1 MKQCKIAYIG
11 GGSRGWAW
19 RLMADLAMEPDLSG
33 TISLYDIDFEAAKR
47 NELIGNRL
55 SARTDAVGKWNYEA
69 IPSIEEALHGAD
81 FVIISIM
88 PGTFDEMDSDVHQP
102 ESYHIWQSVGDTVG
116 PGGILRSLRTIP
128 MYVEIA
134 KAIKAYSPQA
144 WVINYTNPMSM
155 CVKTLYHVFPEI
167 KAFGCCH
174 EVFGTQKMLRNIL
187 QDVRG
192 IQNVKRDE
200 IIINVL
206 GINHFTWFTE
216 ASCRGMDLFPIYR
229 DYVDSHYDTGYKKGD
244 NSWLNQSF
252 SSGQRVKFD
261 LFRTYAYIAAAG
273 DRHLAEFMPGNL
285 YLDSPE
291 AVNSWMYALTTVDS
305 RKKELQERLSKSDA
319 LVNGDEEIKLEASG
333 EEGVLLI
340 KALCGLGRCIS
351 NVNIPNTAG
360 QISNLPKTAVVET
373 NAVFSKNSIHPVMA
387 GDIPKNLLPLIVPH
401 VENQEYILKAA
412 MECDYDA
419 ALMALMND
427 PNAKAKIDEN
437 QGRELLTAMIKNTLN
452 YLPKAWE
459 IKGLDRNRYLYQGQS
474 PIDYARAACDTLMR
488 KFEPED
494 LPPKAHF
501 HYHQGVFLS
510 GMERTYNLCK
520 QEKYKN
526 YIDAWVNS
534 LVDENGEVHGFD
546 ADELDDVQPGILL
559 YRMYEETKDERY
571 AKAIKTLMEV
581 VKRFPV
587 NQEGGFWH
595 KVKNKEQMWLD
606 GLYMAGPFCAQY
618 GKTFDDTECF
628 DSCVF
633 QALLMETKTKD
644 EKTGL
649 FYHAWDSVKERPW
662 ADAQTGRS
670 SEFWGRSIGW
680 VPVAVLDELECMP
693 EDYDGYDQLVRL
705 TTELLEAVEDYQDST
720 GLWYQV
726 VDKGEDSR
734 NWLETSCSCLFA
746 AAICKAV
753 RMGFL
758 EESHL
763 EAAAKAFEGVIDRL
777 RYCGENMIIDKI
789 CVGTGVGDYSHYCN
803 RPTGENDL
811 HGTGAFLLMCTE
823 MEMVSDK
830 IKANR

>member
-1 MKQCKIAYIG
+1 MKQCNGRIEACKIAYIG

-55 SARTDAVGKWNYEA
+55 SARKDAVGKWKYEA
-69 IPSIEEALHGAD
+69 IPSIEEALRGAD

-134 KAIKAYSPQA
+134 NAIKAYSPEA

-167 KAFGCCH
+167 RAFGCCH

-192 IQNVKRDE
+192 IQDVKREE

-229 DYVDSHYDTGYKKGD
+229 EYVDSHYDTGYRKGD

-285 YLDSPE
+285 YLDNPE
-291 AVNSWMYALTTVDS
+291 TVNSWMYALTTVDS

-319 LVNGDEEIKLEASG
+319 LVKGDEEIKLEASG

-360 QISNLPKTAVVET
+360 QISNLPETAVVET

-387 GDIPKNLLPLIVPH
+387 GDIPENLLPLIAPH

-419 ALMALMND
+419 ALMAFMND

-437 QGRELLTAMIKNTLN
+437 QGRELLTAMIKNTLK
-452 YLPKAWE
+452 YLPKAWK
-459 IKGLDRNRYLYQGQS
+459 IQNLDL
-474 PIDYARAACDTLMR
+474 
-488 KFEPED
+488 
-494 LPPKAHF
+494 
-501 HYHQGVFLS
+501 
-510 GMERTYNLCK
+510 
-520 QEKYKN
+520 
-526 YIDAWVNS
+526 
-534 LVDENGEVHGFD
+534 
-546 ADELDDVQPGILL
+546 
-559 YRMYEETKDERY
+559 
-571 AKAIKTLMEV
+571 
-581 VKRFPV
+581 
-587 NQEGGFWH
+587 
-595 KVKNKEQMWLD
+595 
-606 GLYMAGPFCAQY
+606 
-618 GKTFDDTECF
+618 
-628 DSCVF
+628 
-633 QALLMETKTKD
+633 
-644 EKTGL
+644 
-649 FYHAWDSVKERPW
+649 
-662 ADAQTGRS
+662 
-670 SEFWGRSIGW
+670 
-680 VPVAVLDELECMP
+680 
-693 EDYDGYDQLVRL
+693 
-705 TTELLEAVEDYQDST
+705 
-720 GLWYQV
+720 
-726 VDKGEDSR
+726 
-734 NWLETSCSCLFA
+734 
-746 AAICKAV
+746 
-753 RMGFL
+753 
-758 EESHL
+758 
-763 EAAAKAFEGVIDRL
+763 
-777 RYCGENMIIDKI
+777 
-789 CVGTGVGDYSHYCN
+789 
-803 RPTGENDL
+803 
-811 HGTGAFLLMCTE
+811 
-823 MEMVSDK
+823 
-830 IKANR
+830 